1 MPDAPRALAY
11 PALRRYALAR
21 LCTTVAIQA
30 YSVVVGWQL
39 FAWTHD
45 PLLLGLLGLAQFA
58 PMALLSPYAGTVVDR
73 SSRRDLAALAIFA
86 CACALAFLTV
96 VTALGQRSIAAVMV
110 VGVALGAARAFAG
123 PAQSALVSELVPLAI
138 LRRALAVTSSV
149 FQFAAVT
156 GPALGG
162 LLFARAGATVTYATC
177 VLLLLVAALLLRSLP
192 GRAAPKPTGE
202 KRDLWAGFRF
212 VRGQRVLLAAMSL
225 DLFAVLLGGA
235 MALLPAVAQDVL
247 HVGPEAFGW
256 LRSAPALGA
265 VVMGLALSRFP
276 LDRRVGRSMLAAV
289 AVYGLATLGFG
300 FSREFWLSLALLF
313 VAGASDMV
321 SVVLRHSLIQL
332 ETPDAMRGRVGAL
345 SQLFIG
351 ASNELGE
358 LESGVAAALLGVT
371 GAILFGGAGT
381 LAVVVLWACL
391 FPELRRKD
399 ELRAGR

>member
-1 MPDAPRALAY
+1 
-11 PALRRYALAR
+11 
-21 LCTTVAIQA
+21 
-30 YSVVVGWQL
+30 
-39 FAWTHD
+39 
-45 PLLLGLLGLAQFA
+45 
-58 PMALLSPYAGTVVDR
+58 
-73 SSRRDLAALAIFA
+73 
-86 CACALAFLTV
+86 
-96 VTALGQRSIAAVMV
+96 
-110 VGVALGAARAFAG
+110 
-123 PAQSALVSELVPLAI
+123 
-138 LRRALAVTSSV
+138 
-149 FQFAAVT
+149 
-156 GPALGG
+156 
-162 LLFARAGATVTYATC
+162 
-177 VLLLLVAALLLRSLP
+177 
-192 GRAAPKPTGE
+192 
-202 KRDLWAGFRF
+202 
-212 VRGQRVLLAAMSL
+212 
-225 DLFAVLLGGA
+225 VLLGGA

-265 VVMGLALSRFP
+265 VVMGLTLSRFP

-381 LAVVVLWACL
+381 LAVVVLWAYL

>member
-21 LCTTVAIQA
+21 LCTTVAIQG

-138 LRRALAVTSSV
+138 LPRALAVTSSV

-162 LLFARAGATVTYATC
+162 LLFARAGATVTYATG

-265 VVMGLALSRFP
+265 VVMGLTLSRFP

-358 LESGVAAALLGVT
+358 LESGEAAALLGVT

-381 LAVVVLWACL
+381 LAVVVLWAYL